1 MKVKDEPSVWRS
13 VEGGLQAEQQQRQ
26 VVEASSVG
34 SGDGKNLGS
43 GQYCQKR
50 LVLCALGDPDGRR
63 LCKAGETFVFCFKQN
78 GTNYSSKQGSH
89 II

>member
-13 VEGGLQAEQQQRQ
+13 VEGGFQAEQQERQ

-43 GQYCQKR
+43 GQHCQKR
-50 LVLCALGDPDGRR
+50 LVLWALEDPDGRW
-63 LCKAGETFVFCFKQN
+63 LCKARETSIFCFKQDGN
-78 GTNYSSKQGSH
+78 NYSLKQGSH

>member
-1 MKVKDEPSVWRS
+1 M
-13 VEGGLQAEQQQRQ
+13 EGGFQAEQQQRQ
-26 VVEASSVG
+26 VVQASSLG
-34 SGDGKNLGS
+34 SGYGKNLGS

-50 LVLCALGDPDGRR
+50 LVLWALEDPDGRR

-78 GTNYSSKQGSH
+78 GNNYSLKQGSH